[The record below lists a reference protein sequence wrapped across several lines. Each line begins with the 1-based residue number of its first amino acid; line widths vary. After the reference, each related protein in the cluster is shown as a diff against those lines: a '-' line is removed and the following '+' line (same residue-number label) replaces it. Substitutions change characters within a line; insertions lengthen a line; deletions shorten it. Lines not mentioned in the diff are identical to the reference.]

1 MHDQTSETTAG
12 VPQCLNLIYNSLRV
26 GLELVI
32 LAFIFNEE
40 VYLDVKTLLYCL
52 LYNEYNTLGVKISRT
67 FFFEEIWKNFLSMGR
82 KNSDKFPIPPSG
94 FHKGGTNG
102 IATA

>member
-52 LYNEYNTLGVKISRT
+52 LYNEYTLGVKISRT
-67 FFFEEIWKNFLSMGR
+67 FFFRGNLEE
-82 KNSDKFPIPPSG
+82 FPVDGSEE
-94 FHKGGTNG
+94 F
-102 IATA
+102 

>member
-1 MHDQTSETTAG
+1 MYDQASETTAG

-40 VYLDVKTLLYCL
+40 VYLDVKTLLCCL
-52 LYNEYNTLGVKISRT
+52 IYEYGQIMNK
-67 FFFEEIWKNFLSMGR
+67 E
-82 KNSDKFPIPPSG
+82 
-94 FHKGGTNG
+94 
-102 IATA
+102 

>member
-32 LAFIFNEE
+32 LAFIFNEK

-52 LYNEYNTLGVKISRT
+52 LYEYTLGVKISRT

-94 FHKGGTNG
+94 FHKGDTNV